1 VTSAIDRIAFYSKGI
16 PRIINMICDNALLI
30 ASATDQTKV
39 GAEIIEEVADELK
52 LKDPSLFEARSVVT
66 ETPGFNVP
74 EDFAG
79 DPILTVG
86 RGARTED
93 HQVIDG
99 ANYSS
104 SMARGYATVHKA
116 KRWKTRVAAGVIV
129 VIILI
134 GAAPFISW
142 QKSGVELPPVTVP
155 IEEVFTPIRK
165 LIDRVLTIQEAMQIN
180 SNVERIVESPGSDEE
195 PWWNREIRKRFD
207 PLATKRKEPPRTLQE
222 DVSRNRTDAKL
233 KPVDRTASS
242 KPDQRTL
249 SRVQNEEEKTPPW
262 SRRSIRVVVE
272 NSIVRDEPTANA
284 EIIATLRPGA
294 QIRLLGRKG
303 DYWQIRSS
311 EPQIIRGYVHREDA
325 FFAPSK

>member
-1 VTSAIDRIAFYSKGI
+1 
-16 PRIINMICDNALLI
+16 
-30 ASATDQTKV
+30 
-39 GAEIIEEVADELK
+39 
-52 LKDPSLFEARSVVT
+52 
-66 ETPGFNVP
+66 
-74 EDFAG
+74 
-79 DPILTVG
+79 
-86 RGARTED
+86 
-93 HQVIDG
+93 
-99 ANYSS
+99 
-104 SMARGYATVHKA
+104 
-116 KRWKTRVAAGVIV
+116 
-129 VIILI
+129 
-134 GAAPFISW
+134 
-142 QKSGVELPPVTVP
+142 VTVP

-165 LIDRVLTIQEAMQIN
+165 LIDRVLMIQEAMQIN

-311 EPQIIRGYVHREDA
+311 EPQIIRGYVHKEDA